1 MGYINKKNPTMD
13 ISTVIAKNLSAW
25 MAATPSLD
33 TIKKLS
39 DKSKVGFGTV
49 QRAKNGDGNITVAN
63 LLSIARAFGRLPEDL
78 LAEPRQAGVA
88 EDRGSYNDTDRIRLA
103 YAHADQESRYVV
115 DIILGTETGEPPAV
129 LRSAITTALLAAKRE
144 PSATKKTA

>member
-1 MGYINKKNPTMD
+1 MD

-33 TIKKLS
+33 TIKKVS

-63 LLSIARAFGRLPEDL
+63 LLSIARAFGRLPEEL
-78 LAEPRQAGVA
+78 LADPATMGVS
-88 EDRGSYNDTDRIRLA
+88 EDRGTYGDTDRLRLA
-103 YAHADQESRYVV
+103 YAQADQESRHVV
-115 DIILGTETGEPPAV
+115 DIILGIETGEPSAV

-144 PSATKKTA
+144 PTAAKKTA